1 MPVNLNERKKI
12 SLICTLNY
20 SNESSKKCGMKYKP
34 LPIFAVVLITV
45 LSINTLSAQQKRTN
59 WLQEKNEYTGRW
71 RVGVGADIVEPTGVD
86 IQFYRLSKICTSD
99 FSINKKIAIGIWVGK
114 EGLLLNSL
122 IDKQNT
128 TIWEKGSFRYGI
140 DAKFYLPIAL
150 NPYFGFGFEGGNRT
164 LDNENSF
171 SPDFIARIGIEQKV
185 AGIKLS
191 TRSALNI
198 TFFVDGKLNKCLN
211 ADFMYIM
218 PGLGL
223 RFHWI

>member
-1 MPVNLNERKKI
+1 
-12 SLICTLNY
+12 
-20 SNESSKKCGMKYKP
+20 MKYKP
-34 LPIFAVVLITV
+34 LPIIAAVLITA

-59 WLQEKNEYTGRW
+59 WLQEKKEYTGRW
-71 RVGVGADIVEPTGVD
+71 RVGIGGDIVEPTGVD
-86 IQFYRLSKICTSD
+86 IQFYRLSKVCTSD

-114 EGLLLNSL
+114 EGLLLSPIIDRQNS
-122 IDKQNT
+122 
-128 TIWEKGSFRYGI
+128 TIWGKGSLRYGI
-140 DAKFYLPIAL
+140 DAKFYLPIVL
-150 NPYFGFGFEGGNRT
+150 NPYFGFGIEGGNRT
-164 LDNENSF
+164 LENESSF

-191 TRSALNI
+191 SSSALNI